1 MFFRGSP
8 IKTAGIFHNIAF
20 GTMQA
25 LCPYWP
31 DNDPIDVRDYK
42 YGLFRLIARCDMHGK
57 CTRTVT
63 IENDSFHYPLCP
75 DAEPGWCFFRVAK
88 VEFWFDIFRPK
99 APASKSLCLPLND
112 DFQDRQEWRS
122 HQHRFRSRG
131 RESEDRSFV
140 FAERDHVALPVAAS
154 RHGAHD

>member
-1 MFFRGSP
+1 
-8 IKTAGIFHNIAF
+8 
-20 GTMQA
+20 MQA